1 MALTLTRTMAEISW
15 AENCLDSPRYW
26 TSTLGLPL
34 SSTTLKG
41 QDSMS
46 FLTVGSSKR
55 RPIRRLKIM
64 SAAGGS
70 RWQDGQGPSRDN
82 LLDIEDGV
90 DGVHG
95 GLVLGSLTDQSLGVS
110 EGDERRG
117 GEGTLL
123 VGDDLD
129 IAALVGGH
137 TGVGGTCCDDGK
149 S

>member
-1 MALTLTRTMAEISW
+1 MVV
-15 AENCLDSPRYW
+15 LD
-26 TSTLGLPL
+26 G
-34 SSTTLKG
+34 G
-41 QDSMS
+41 Q
-46 FLTVGSSKR
+46 
-55 RPIRRLKIM
+55 
-64 SAAGGS
+64 A
-70 RWQDGQGPSRDN
+70 PSGND

-117 GEGTLL
+117 GEGTLF

-137 TGVGGTCCDDGK
+137 TGVGGTCCDDEKLAIMTFHGR
-149 S
+149 SLHGRAVG